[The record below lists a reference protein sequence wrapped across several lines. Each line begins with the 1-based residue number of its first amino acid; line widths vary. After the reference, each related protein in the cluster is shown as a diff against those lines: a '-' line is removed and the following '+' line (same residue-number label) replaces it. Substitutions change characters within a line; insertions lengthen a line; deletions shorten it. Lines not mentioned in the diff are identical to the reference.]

1 MKYEIINPSDKVY
14 ITAKDDLIAKI
25 VCYYLGRGTYMLKN
39 DKGELLTGFLDP
51 NINIETEELEKY
63 IVSHVNDIAETFDS
77 LTYEGERT
85 SMNNIG
91 KSAYAYA
98 TAFRAA
104 AKYWESEG
112 TVGIDLANG
121 SDFTSEGNAKTV
133 NKTEGEVIEP

>member
-14 ITAKDDLIAKI
+14 ITAEDDLIAKI
-25 VCYYLGRGTYMLKN
+25 VCYYLGNATYMLKN

-51 NINIETEELEKY
+51 NIDIDGKELEKY
-63 IVSHVNDIAETFDS
+63 IVSHVNDIAEAFDS

-98 TAFRAA
+98 AAFRAA
-104 AKYWESEG
+104 AKHWESE
-112 TVGIDLANG
+112 DN
-121 SDFTSEGNAKTV
+121 DNA
-133 NKTEGEVIEP
+133 